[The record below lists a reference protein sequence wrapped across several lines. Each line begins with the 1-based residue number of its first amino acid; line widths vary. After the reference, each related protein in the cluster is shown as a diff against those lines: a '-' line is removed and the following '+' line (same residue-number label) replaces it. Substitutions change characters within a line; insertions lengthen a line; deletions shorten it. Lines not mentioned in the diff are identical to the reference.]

1 MKFNTL
7 LAVTILTS
15 ASADVFDGLPTPP
28 PLRGP
33 HASAPSYCNRFC
45 SADYDPV
52 YDTQGNTYSN
62 MCYFEI
68 AQCKD
73 PSIMLLPP
81 PSCDRFCSADYD
93 PAYDTQGNSYSKEA
107 FTSDKRAY
115 CCKNEGVGCPS

>member
-68 AQCKD
+68 AQCKN
-73 PSIMLLPP
+73 PFIILR
-81 PSCDRFCSADYD
+81 CDRFCSTDYD
-93 PAYDTQGNSYSKEA
+93 PVYDTQGNAYSNMCYFEIA
-107 FTSDKRAY
+107 Q
-115 CCKNEGVGCPS
+115 CK